1 MLYGFAMSGLAHDK
15 WVEEHVE
22 AKLKSPP
29 DGAVPEGREE
39 IVEAKLQAPV
49 GLSPAVGG
57 LGLEEHVDAKLGSRS
72 GVPESKGWMVQGDD
86 IRALRVVIS
95 SMAWAAEYQGN
106 RLGEYVEEGIHNNR
120 PYYKQRDNIG
130 KTDTFLYYNEAC
142 EDEKRW
148 MVGEDLGV
156 CRTPY
161 LRNPAD
167 TATPPESGWQY
178 FLGGE
183 EWGSDDSSLG
193 LKQCGLEPCGRV
205 EVTGRGKIANIMQH
219 EMGSY
224 FPAGNWL
231 DGRPVYKKT
240 EGETR
245 YLRMEEGRSGWRVS
259 PTLVGTGGYLE
270 SGRATVSPGSP
281 AAGPSV
287 RLGREGWRY
296 WGGAEWQ
303 HSEGE
308 LAITCRVEQ

>member
-1 MLYGFAMSGLAHDK
+1 MSCGFAMSGLAHDK

-29 DGAVPEGREE
+29 DGGAPDGQEE
-39 IVEAKLQAPV
+39 IVEVKLKSPE
-49 GLSPAVGG
+49 GLAPAVGG
-57 LGLEEHVDAKLGSRS
+57 LGLEEHVEAKLVNQS
-72 GVPESKGWMVQGDD
+72 GVQEAKGLMVQGDD
-86 IRALRVVIS
+86 IRALGVVIS
-95 SMAWAAEYQGN
+95 STAWAAEYSGN
-106 RLGEYVEEGIHNNR
+106 RLGEYVEEGIHNGR
-120 PYYKQRDNIG
+120 PYYKQREDTG
-130 KTDTFLYYNEAC
+130 KTDTFLYYNGAC

-178 FLGGE
+178 FIGGE
-183 EWGSDDSSLG
+183 EWGSDDRSLG
-193 LKQCGLEPCGRV
+193 LKQGSLEPCGRV
-205 EVTGRGKIANIMQH
+205 EVTGRGKIATIMQH
-219 EMGSY
+219 VMGDY

-231 DGRPVYKKT
+231 DGRPVYKKN

-245 YLRMEEGRSGWRVS
+245 YLRMEEGLGNWLVS
-259 PTLVGTGGYLE
+259 ATLVGTGLYLE
-270 SGRATVSPGSP
+270 SGRATNSPGSP

-296 WGGAEWQ
+296 WDGLEWQ
-303 HSEGE
+303 DSKGE
-308 LAITCRVEQ
+308 LAVTCRVEQ